1 MQFGISMPST
11 TPMAMSSISS
21 IISVCGMVIS
31 LVHSRWVINMMPEHD
46 LDIALTM
53 YADHL
58 IKDYNRWNKDL
69 VSSAT
74 AGQFGAIDGKYDVWF
89 ERGRK
94 FIKVVKSSWG
104 SRSVHS
110 FICIQP
116 HGKFQFGDILKAAS
130 WAAPAKNFAR
140 GNVLEVSSYNNHRW
154 TGA

>member
-1 MQFGISMPST
+1 MDTQTIREIQNDIRALQAKLDEILARNSDAAIRLGPT
-11 TPMAMSSISS
+11 ENGKQK
-21 IISVCGMVIS
+21 V
-31 LVHSRWVINMMPEHD
+31 MPEYD

-58 IKDYNRWNKDL
+58 KADYNKWNQD
-69 VSSAT
+69 VSDAKFDIT
-74 AGQFGAIDGKYDVWF
+74 F

-94 FIKVVKSSWG
+94 FIKVVKTSWG

-116 HGKFQFGDILKAAS
+116 HGKFQFGDILKAAG

-140 GNVLEVSSYNNHRW
+140 GNVLDPSSYSNHKW

>member
-11 TPMAMSSISS
+11 TRKEAKSGSS
-21 IISVCGMVIS
+21 IISVFVMAIS

-58 IKDYNRWNKDL
+58 VKDYKNCIVDSLNE
-69 VSSAT
+69 
-74 AGQFGAIDGKYDVWF
+74 GKYGVTF

-94 FIKVVKSSWG
+94 FMKVVMSSWG

-140 GNVLEVSSYNNHRW
+140 GNVLDTNSYTNHRW

>member
-1 MQFGISMPST
+1 
-11 TPMAMSSISS
+11 
-21 IISVCGMVIS
+21 
-31 LVHSRWVINMMPEHD
+31 MMPEYD

-58 IKDYNRWNKDL
+58 IKDYNRWHKDS
-69 VSSAT
+69 VSE
-74 AGQFGAIDGKYDVWF
+74 GKYSVTF

-94 FIKVVKSSWG
+94 FMKVVMSSWG
-104 SRSVHS
+104 QTSVHS

-140 GNVLEVSSYNNHRW
+140 GNVLEVSSYTNHRW

>member
-1 MQFGISMPST
+1 MQ
-11 TPMAMSSISS
+11 
-21 IISVCGMVIS
+21 VIDFIRVFS
-31 LVHSRWVINMMPEHD
+31 LYLFIGLYDNMYMETEYTKRLDSNMMPEYD

-58 IKDYNRWNKDL
+58 TKDYFKRWND
-69 VSSAT
+69 T
-74 AGQFGAIDGKYDVWF
+74 EIEGKYSLTF

-94 FIKVVKSSWG
+94 FMKVVMSSWG
-104 SRSVHS
+104 QASVHS

-140 GNVLEVSSYNNHRW
+140 GNVLDTNSYTNHRW
-154 TGA
+154 TGG

>member
-1 MQFGISMPST
+1 
-11 TPMAMSSISS
+11 
-21 IISVCGMVIS
+21 MVIS
-31 LVHSRWVINMMPEHD
+31 LALFMWGTNMMPEHD

-58 IKDYNRWNKDL
+58 TKDYNRWNKDAA
-69 VSSAT
+69 SE
-74 AGQFGAIDGKYDVWF
+74 GKYGVTFD
-89 ERGRK
+89 RGRK
-94 FIKVVKSSWG
+94 FMKVVMSSWG

-140 GNVLEVSSYNNHRW
+140 GNVLEVSSYTNHRW

>member
-1 MQFGISMPST
+1 MDTQAVQQIKNDIL
-11 TPMAMSSISS
+11 ALQAKLDEILARDSSIKSD
-21 IISVCGMVIS
+21 V
-31 LVHSRWVINMMPEHD
+31 MPEYD

-58 IKDYNRWNKDL
+58 KADYTKWNRDLCDNK
-69 VSSAT
+69 
-74 AGQFGAIDGKYDVWF
+74 FDVTF

-94 FIKVVKSSWG
+94 FIKVVKTSWG

-116 HGKFQFGDILKAAS
+116 HGTFQFGDILKAAG

-140 GNVLEVSSYNNHRW
+140 GNVLNPSSYANHKW